1 MAKSTCIRLAS
12 LLAFLLVMTALYPGQ
27 ARADVQTDV
36 QEELEKA
43 QKLNSAGNYP
53 AACEA
58 YQRAHE
64 LAQGKSSPS
73 LIGLSGCY
81 AQAKDEEKSL
91 AAARLA
97 LAVAATPDER
107 TKAATTLVRALL
119 AARRDQ
125 EVAEILQS
133 LRKQGMTE
141 DEIRQEVLSSVL
153 SEGSE
158 EDAQR
163 LLRLD
168 SNLPLR
174 IQGELEGKI
183 TRPQALRTV
192 KPETPWE
199 ARQHPGFNGTVILE
213 ALIDTQGNVNDVRVL
228 KEQPYGLS
236 ESAVKSVKRWK
247 FKPATLDG
255 KPVTVYYVLTVNFQI
270 GI

>member
-1 MAKSTCIRLAS
+1 MAKSTRVRLVS
-12 LLAFLLVMTALYPGQ
+12 LLALLFAMTALAPGR

-43 QKLNSAGNYP
+43 QKLYSAGNYR

-97 LAVAATPDER
+97 LAVAATPGER
-107 TKAATTLVRALL
+107 TKAATTLVHALL
-119 AARRDQ
+119 AAHRDQ
-125 EVAEILQS
+125 EASDVLQS

-141 DEIRQEVLSSVL
+141 DEIRQEVLSGVL

-158 EDAQR
+158 EDARR

-168 SNLPLR
+168 PNMPLR
-174 IQGELEGKI
+174 IQGELESRLS
-183 TRPQALRTV
+183 RPQVLHTV
-192 KPETPWE
+192 KPETLWE
-199 ARQHPGFNGTVILE
+199 ARQHPGFYGTVIVE
-213 ALIDTQGNVNDVRVL
+213 ATIDTQGNVSSVRVL
-228 KEQPYGLS
+228 KEQPYGLT
-236 ESAVKSVKRWK
+236 ESAVKAVKRWR

-255 KPVTVYYVLTVNFQI
+255 KPVTVYYVLTVKFQI